1 MPVAWQDISRWPLLL
16 NLRLPNGASVEQ
28 IADAVTDI
36 WIEIDRVLHP
46 IVGHRG
52 VAALYHRSLK
62 VSAAGHPWLSPANP
76 GLLAEINR
84 DALRAALVGQTPDD
98 ARAGAL
104 DQLEAFCTLLAS
116 LVGASLTARL
126 LAPVWAPSEGE
137 PPAQEVFS

>member
-1 MPVAWQDISRWPLLL
+1 MLL
-16 NLRLPNGASVEQ
+16 NLRLPDGPTVEQ
-28 IADAVTDI
+28 IADAITDI
-36 WIEIDRVLHP
+36 WIEIERVLHP

-62 VSAAGHPWLSPANP
+62 VSTAAHPWLGPANP
-76 GLLAEINR
+76 GLLADIDR
-84 DALRAALVGQTPDD
+84 DALRAVLIAQIPVE
-98 ARAGAL
+98 AKAGAL

-137 PPAQEVFS
+137 PPTQEVSS